1 MNILQKISKT
11 EWLMLALSA
20 VFLVTLLLLW
30 LKASDTADGT
40 DYTITVTRRES
51 ESVTPQPPA
60 PVNINTA
67 SAEELE
73 TLPGIGPALA
83 ERIIAYR
90 ETYGLFE
97 SVDDLINVKGIG
109 KSVLSELRDLASVGN
124 ISSELNRSED
134 RDQ

>member
-11 EWLMLALSA
+11 EWLMLALTVIFLIVLSLLFLRA
-20 VFLVTLLLLW
+20 VDV
-30 LKASDTADGT
+30 ADGT
-40 DYTITVTRRES
+40 DYTITVTHRES
-51 ESVTPQPPA
+51 EPVTPEPPA
-60 PVNINTA
+60 PININTA

-90 ETYGLFE
+90 ETHGLFE
-97 SVDDLINVKGIG
+97 NVDDLINVKGIG
-109 KSVLSELRDLASVGN
+109 EAVLSELRDLVSVG
-124 ISSELNRSED
+124 SDSGKPYRSED

>member
-11 EWLMLALSA
+11 EWLMLALTV
-20 VFLVTLLLLW
+20 VFLAALSLLFLR
-30 LKASDTADGT
+30 AADVADGT
-40 DYTITVTRRES
+40 DYTITVTHRES
-51 ESVTPQPPA
+51 ESVTPEPPA

-67 SAEELE
+67 SATELE

-83 ERIIAYR
+83 ERIITYR
-90 ETYGLFE
+90 ETHGFFE

-109 KSVLSELRDLASVGN
+109 ESVLSDLRDLVSVGN
-124 ISSELNRSED
+124 SGELNRSED

>member
-40 DYTITVTRRES
+40 DYTITVTHREI

-73 TLPGIGPALA
+73 KLPGIGPALA

-109 KSVLSELRDLASVGN
+109 ESVLSELRDLASVGN

>member
-109 KSVLSELRDLASVGN
+109 ESVLSELRDLASVGN